1 MLFSDFYNFYWG
13 SPFPISDVFFFENK
27 HFKKDKGSRFDQGCH
42 VNNNVF
48 ITRPFFTCYLHP
60 IFNMFLTDNRDFSV
74 FQILKCLERKN
85 QCGPTSKKFCREL
98 TSVQNA
104 KTVGWK
110 LSITASDNFVEL
122 VSKRTSM
129 VLTPVVYA
137 AYLLNPHHTGDKMNP
152 SEVSEAVSYIKDSC
166 ESDVLPAL
174 MKHMGKIPPYSPH
187 LFGSSFKNVSSDS
200 WWKGGLR
207 MGFDPILVDVA
218 CSIVEAVSSSAGLE
232 RYFLTMGLTHV
243 RTIEKFSRG

>member
-1 MLFSDFYNFYWG
+1 MKLLVSEANCTLSLDGWSTLSNEPVLGVCFYANG
-13 SPFPISDVFFFENK
+13 S
-27 HFKKDKGSRFDQGCH
+27 
-42 VNNNVF
+42 
-48 ITRPFFTCYLHP
+48 CY
-60 IFNMFLTDNRDFSV
+60 
-74 FQILKCLERKN
+74 
-85 QCGPTSKKFCREL
+85 
-98 TSVQNA
+98 
-104 KTVGWK
+104 
-110 LSITASDNFVEL
+110 L

-137 AYLLNPHHTGDKMNP
+137 AYLLDPHHTGEKMNP

-174 MKHMGKIPPYSPH
+174 MKYMGKIAPYSPH
-187 LFGSSFKNVSSDS
+187 SFGSSFKNVSSDS

-232 RYFLTMGLTHV
+232 RYFSTMGLTYGRLRSSLGV
-243 RTIEKFSRG
+243 EKAGKLSFLFRQLNR